1 MKQTPKT
8 GPDKTPES
16 WTLFG
21 VALALMLA
29 TVVFFAGYHQ
39 ALADVDA
46 VSSGAGAAAGACARG
61 RLGAVPLGNTGTTT
75 VEGTR

>member
-8 GPDKTPES
+8 GPSKTPS
-16 WTLFG
+16 LVDSLLGFSVVCLFPQA
-21 VALALMLA
+21 VAECAE
-29 TVVFFAGYHQ
+29 
-39 ALADVDA
+39 ADT
-46 VSSGAGAAAGACARG
+46 GACARG